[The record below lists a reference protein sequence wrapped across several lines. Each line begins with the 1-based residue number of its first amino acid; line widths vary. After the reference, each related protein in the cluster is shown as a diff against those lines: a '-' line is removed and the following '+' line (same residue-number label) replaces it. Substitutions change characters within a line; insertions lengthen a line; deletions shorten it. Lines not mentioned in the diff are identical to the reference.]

1 MVNLLVDKDDQTG
14 RGFALVEFEDANGIK
29 CSLQTSS
36 ALRFYEADNGGNMP
50 YDYHLWVGCDGPN
63 PKAFTAERKWVDW
76 RLPDHVSCTTRM
88 HLTPDQVRALIVHL
102 QAWLDSE
109 QQSFIPQEVAE

>member
-1 MVNLLVDKDDQTG
+1 VNLLADKNEFTG
-14 RGFALVEFEDANGIK
+14 RGFAFIPFEDSNNAK

-36 ALRFYEADNGGNMP
+36 ALHCYEANENGNRP
-50 YDYHLWVGCDGPN
+50 WDYHLWVGCDIAN
-63 PKAFTAERKWVDW
+63 PRVLIPGKGWTPLEVPEGAIFD
-76 RLPDHVSCTTRM
+76 TRM
-88 HLTPDQVRALIVHL
+88 HLTPDQVSALIVHL

>member
-1 MVNLLVDKDDQTG
+1 MNLLADKNDQAG

-36 ALRFYEADNGGNMP
+36 ALICYEADEDDIQP
-50 YDYHLWVGCDGPN
+50 WDYHLWIGNDVAN
-63 PKAFTAERKWVDW
+63 PRVLIPGKGWTPVEVPEGTIFD
-76 RLPDHVSCTTRM
+76 TRM

-102 QAWLDSE
+102 QAWLDSD